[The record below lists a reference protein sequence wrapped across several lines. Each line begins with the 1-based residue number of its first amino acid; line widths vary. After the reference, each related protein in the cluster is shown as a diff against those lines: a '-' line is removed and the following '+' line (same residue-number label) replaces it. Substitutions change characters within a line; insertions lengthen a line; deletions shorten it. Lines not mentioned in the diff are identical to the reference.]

1 MPSRTYHP
9 LSIRTVFPGH
19 SHLADLEERAAARS
33 GLAPVAADVDAYIL
47 EIRRLLLAGSIKGGV
62 PIDSFLLDRVARDEA
77 LRLSRALQWARS
89 GNRIVRVPAGGPPG
103 GTRRGDMRVGG
114 IRLPSPCVYVAFS
127 DDFPAPDPEARIAG
141 IYLGEGGSRE
151 ALAAG
156 WAEYVWALVIC
167 ESRSGDVLGS
177 AAASWHATVPT
188 DDPDRTISEALS
200 HSFGSEAAFPAP
212 FAFRDDGAG
221 PSEEWRA
228 VLTEAIECALMAAAM
243 ASVAAVIPRVRVPQV
258 EHLPDDAST
267 TRDGTSDDEPAGIH
281 SSEATPPAAPACGP
295 RGIADMVFGSDAPR
309 SRNRWLVDRA
319 PLQVDGRHPAGRV
332 TSVTAQRSARRES
345 GGYDRGEHP
354 RTYHKG
360 TDREFTRMVRA
371 HPVKGG
377 RTAGATETVLVDR
390 LDPQYAPAP

>member
-9 LSIRTVFPGH
+9 LSIRSVFQGH

-33 GLAPVAADVDAYIL
+33 GPAPVAADVDAYIL
-47 EIRRLLLAGSIKGGV
+47 EIRRLLLARGSGKGMPSG
-62 PIDSFLLDRVARDEA
+62 PILLDRVARDEA

-103 GTRRGDMRVGG
+103 GPRRGEMRVGG
-114 IRLPSPCVYVAFS
+114 IQLPSPCVYVAFS
-127 DDFPAPDPEARIAG
+127 DDFPSPDPAARIAG
-141 IYLGEGGSRE
+141 VYLGEGGSRE

-188 DDPDRTISEALS
+188 DDPDRTISDALD
-200 HSFGSEAAFPAP
+200 HSFESKAAFPAP
-212 FAFRDDGAG
+212 FAFPDDGAG
-221 PSEEWRA
+221 PSAEWRA
-228 VLTEAIECALMAAAM
+228 PLTEAVECALLAAAM
-243 ASVAAVIPRVRVPQV
+243 ASIAAVVPRVRIPQI
-258 EHLPDDAST
+258 ENLPDDAT
-267 TRDGTSDDEPAGIH
+267 TTEDGTSHDEPVGIH
-281 SSEATPPAAPACGP
+281 PEEATAPAAPARGP
-295 RGIADMVFGSDAPR
+295 RGIADLVFGSDALR

-319 PLQVDGRHPAGRV
+319 PLQVDGRHPAGRA
-332 TSVTAQRSARRES
+332 TSVTAPRSARRES

-354 RTYHKG
+354 RTYHRN

-377 RTAGATETVLVDR
+377 RAAAATETVLVDR
-390 LDPQYAPAP
+390 LDPQHAPAP